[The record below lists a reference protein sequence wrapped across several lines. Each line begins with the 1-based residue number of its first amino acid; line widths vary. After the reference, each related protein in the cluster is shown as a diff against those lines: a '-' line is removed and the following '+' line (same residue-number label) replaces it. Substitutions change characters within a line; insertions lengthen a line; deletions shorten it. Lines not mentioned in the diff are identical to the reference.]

1 MLKQEDNGVVVN
13 LKVIPNSQK
22 FEIKDVNPWRKKLRI
37 SVSSSPED
45 GKANQELLDGLET
58 VLGSKVDIVSG
69 VKSREKQIVVR
80 DVPIDEVIEKLG
92 LRDFISD
99 F

>member
-22 FEIKDVNPWRKKLRI
+22 FEIKGVNPWRKKLRI
-37 SVSSSPED
+37 SVSSPPED

-80 DVPIDEVIEKLG
+80 DVSIDEVIEKLG